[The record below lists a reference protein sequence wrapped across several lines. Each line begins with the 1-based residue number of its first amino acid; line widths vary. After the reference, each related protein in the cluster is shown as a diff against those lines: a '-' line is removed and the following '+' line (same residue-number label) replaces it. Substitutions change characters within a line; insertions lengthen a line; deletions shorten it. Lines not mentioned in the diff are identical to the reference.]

1 MKYRKKTD
9 ALEASQWFPP
19 GELNHVPN
27 PLVHKSVNSDRYYV
41 TTEHGSQCQVLS
53 GDWVVAVWGQPD
65 RGKVVAADTFAAAW
79 EPVPES
85 AAS

>member
-27 PLVHKSVNSDRYYV
+27 PLVHQADNRFYV
-41 TTEHGSQCQVLS
+41 ITEHGAQCQVLPS
-53 GDWVVAVWGQPD
+53 DWVVAVWGKPD

-79 EPVPES
+79 EPVPEP